1 LDYFHPPQNLKE
13 ASCKGYRVLVRS
25 KKAKKD
31 VVIAVFSKIEARLK
45 ALYVRK
51 KGIPEGGL
59 KAL

>member
-1 LDYFHPPQNLKE
+1 MAIY
-13 ASCKGYRVLVRS
+13 KGYRVSGRS

-31 VVIAVFSKIEARLK
+31 IVIAVFSKIETRKK
-45 ALYVRK
+45 ALFVRL